1 MCLENK
7 ENVAIYVLACL
18 DLAFKNFY
26 LILITTQF

>member
-7 ENVAIYVLACL
+7 ENVAIYVLAWL